1 MMMMT
6 RKNLLGVV
14 WLLLSSISSSSLT
27 HVNGEQAAASANAN
41 AIDDN
46 GIDGEGYMYGT
57 QTAVIQEYSET
68 TGLFQKST
76 HPRVVEF
83 YSPTCVSV

>member
-1 MMMMT
+1 MMMMMM
-6 RKNLLGVV
+6 RKNLLAVV
-14 WLLLSSISSSSLT
+14 WLLLSSSLT
-27 HVNGEQAAASANAN
+27 HVNGEQAATAN
-41 AIDDN
+41 AIDD
-46 GIDGEGYMYGT
+46 IDGEGYMYGT
-57 QTAVIQEYSET
+57 QTAAIQEYSET

>member
-1 MMMMT
+1 MMMMMM
-6 RKNLLGVV
+6 RKNLLAVV
-14 WLLLSSISSSSLT
+14 WLLLSSSLT